1 MISGYCLVICH
12 NIIVRGSIQVKFAG
26 ELVTSIAGLE
36 VMALFVE
43 GIVNIAEV
51 AFLAVKAVVWLL

>member
-1 MISGYCLVICH
+1 LSGYLSQYYC
-12 NIIVRGSIQVKFAG
+12 NITIQVKFAG

-43 GIVNIAEV
+43 GIVNIALV

>member
-1 MISGYCLVICH
+1 LVICQ
-12 NIIVRGSIQVKFAG
+12 NELVRGSIQVKFAG

-43 GIVNIAEV
+43 GLVIVAEV
-51 AFLAVKAVVWLL
+51 AFLAVKAVV